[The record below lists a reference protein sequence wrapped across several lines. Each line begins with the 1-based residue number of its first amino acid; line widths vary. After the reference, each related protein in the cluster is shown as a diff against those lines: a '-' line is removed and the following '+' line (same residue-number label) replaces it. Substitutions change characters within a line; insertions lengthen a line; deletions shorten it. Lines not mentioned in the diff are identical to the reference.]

1 MAKGLPSFLIIFIMI
16 SGCLGDSI
24 TSESNETE
32 LQEDFWDSYS
42 VVAPVDTGINP
53 YHDHFQKNQSLP
65 QSFLDE
71 FGVTMTCELT
81 QTGTWEERVEAD
93 RETCWN
99 LISFNDT
106 VYFSGTWIIGA
117 MGEEGGTSRRDE
129 TIRMVESLGGT
140 VEAYYWCYGQDDFV
154 SIMDFP
160 DHTTVTGLAL
170 NIAASGTFSG
180 NLTPLITVEE
190 MDEMVKVKLGKYR
203 LPGD

>member
-1 MAKGLPSFLIIFIMI
+1 MI
-16 SGCLGDSI
+16 SGCLDDSI
-24 TSESNETE
+24 TSESNEIE
-32 LQEDFWDSYS
+32 IQEDFWDSYS

-117 MGEEGGTSRRDE
+117 MGEEGWSETPILDDPNDGHGT
-129 TIRMVESLGGT
+129 
-140 VEAYYWCYGQDDFV
+140 A
-154 SIMDFP
+154 
-160 DHTTVTGLAL
+160 VTGAVIDANPDAVIFFLEGFDGVRR
-170 NIAASGTFSG
+170 AAEH
-180 NLTPLITVEE
+180 PMVDIITTSF
-190 MDEMVKVKLGKYR
+190 G
-203 LPGD
+203 PIGDV